1 MNKVF
6 PALLL
11 VALLT
16 GCGAASDNPTVGAA
30 PVPSGTTTIEPGQ
43 GSDLVA
49 CVKQAATSPAPA
61 GATKDLSTKPVVKIA
76 QGPAPC
82 DLQVS
87 DFVVGAGVAAK
98 SGDPLTVKYVGVLH
112 SDGKEFDSSWSRG
125 KDETYPFQ
133 LGAGNVIVGW
143 DQGIVGMKVGGRR
156 QLSIPAALAYGDK
169 GQGTLPAGATLVFVV
184 DLVKIG
190 S

>member
-1 MNKVF
+1 MSKVL

-30 PVPSGTTTIEPGQ
+30 PAPSGTTIEPGQ

-49 CVKQAATSPAPA
+49 CVRQAATSPAPA

-82 DLQVS
+82 DLQLS

-143 DQGIVGMKVGGRR
+143 DQGILGMKVGGRR

-169 GQGTLPAGATLVFVV
+169 GQGTIPAGATLVFVV